1 MNWTEKDIQNLK
13 PGSKPKSTTRKIPR
27 KSAEKAAIR
36 KTLWYLNREKII
48 PEYVEELK
56 FHPVRKFRF
65 DWAIPSL
72 KIGIEYEGVISKK
85 SRHTTINGYTTD
97 CVKYN
102 LATTHGW
109 KILRYTA
116 KNYRDLAGDLKKII
130 QVVQKY

>member
-13 PGSKPKSTTRKIPR
+13 AGNKPKSTTRKIPR

-36 KTLWYLNREKII
+36 KTLWYLHREKII

-72 KIGIEYEGVISKK
+72 KIAIEYEGVISKK

-116 KNYRDLAGDLKKII
+116 KNYRDLAGDLKKLFR
-130 QVVQKY
+130 